1 MTSNGKS
8 DKTGKPTSSAKAKP
22 KASKKDIKEWQESL
36 SDIATQCRDLK
47 HNWFYQSAERSADGF
62 IRQLGCITCGAF
74 KLQHLDRSGYI
85 LKTSY
90 EYPEGYVRPAGAGRV
105 TQEENAQM
113 RLLAVKKQAR
123 G

>member
-1 MTSNGKS
+1 MTTNGKS
-8 DKTGKPTSSAKAKP
+8 DKTGAAKSKL
-22 KASKKDIKEWQESL
+22 SKKELREWQEGL
-36 SDIATQCRDLK
+36 AETQQMCRDLQ
-47 HNWFYQSAERSADGF
+47 HNWYYQSVERGPDGF
-62 IRQLGCITCGAF
+62 IRQLGCITCGTL

-85 LKTSY
+85 IKSSY

-113 RLLAVKKQAR
+113 RLLSLKKKAR

>member
-8 DKTGKPTSSAKAKP
+8 DKTGKAAKKGL
-22 KASKKDIKEWQESL
+22 SKKELREWQESL
-36 SDIATQCRDLK
+36 SETASMCRDLQ
-47 HNWFYQSAERSADGF
+47 HNWFYQSVERSADGF

-90 EYPEGYVRPAGAGRV
+90 EYPDGYVRPAGAGRV

-113 RLLAVKKQAR
+113 RLLSLKKKAR